1 MKKYIK
7 TFLFVSFGIILIIS
21 LILFINHETSKSNT
35 SDLATSTQESSG
47 DNENVTEIVTEIETE
62 TSIKTTEP
70 YTTPV
75 DKPTIPSNLNK
86 DLYYIYDFT
95 FSERYDARMK
105 DDFSLNFSDVGN
117 PTQENYTLFDSFKD
131 LTQTAPVIQHES
143 DDLVPPEQHKL
154 YWYTMDNGGLF
165 VDTDYFELDQRE
177 YIAYLWTNIEG
188 AKTNKTVAVGS
199 SENDLLIAYKDNLLY
214 LEKDEALSEKKS
226 NLLSFSDFSDEH
238 LATLEEKYDFDYA
251 YVWQPFTPE
260 TNDIRDI
267 TFFMKNDTV
276 IAMEI
281 IKPSELRHVY
291 GYDRELG
298 LQQTEEKRNK
308 ALENMN
314 PAEKLVI
321 QYANALENH
330 QWDEFIS
337 LFEYSDETS
346 SDLLEFL
353 KDEDNIAK
361 KEGIHGVISADVLKI
376 EPTTDNQLMSKGDQ
390 VYDVYIEMSV
400 ENPSDLYEN
409 GISVHT
415 FVFKVVDN
423 DLKIETVYYGGLY
436 EK

>member
-1 MKKYIK
+1 MKKYVK
-7 TFLFVSFGIILIIS
+7 TISIVSFGIILIIS
-21 LILFINHETSKSNT
+21 LILFIKHESSKSNT

-47 DNENVTEIVTEIETE
+47 NNENVTEIQTEIETSTE
-62 TSIKTTEP
+62 TS
-70 YTTPV
+70 V
-75 DKPTIPSNLNK
+75 DKPTIPSYLNK

-105 DDFSLNFSDVGN
+105 DDFSLNFSDVSN
-117 PTQENYTLFDSFKD
+117 SMQENYTLFDSFKD
-131 LTQTAPVIQHES
+131 LTQTAPVILHES

-177 YIAYLWTNIEG
+177 YVAYLWTNIKG
-188 AKTNKTVAVGS
+188 AETNKTVAVGS
-199 SENDLLIAYKDNLLY
+199 TESDLLIAYKDNLFY
-214 LEKDEALSEKKS
+214 LDKDEALSEKRS
-226 NLLSFSDFSDEH
+226 NLLSFSDFVDEH
-238 LATLEEKYDFDYA
+238 LSTLEQKNDFDYA

-260 TNDIRDI
+260 TNDIRDL
-267 TFFMKNDTV
+267 TFFMKNDMV
-276 IAMEI
+276 VAIEI

-291 GYDRELG
+291 GYDRKLG

-330 QWDEFIS
+330 QWDEFVS

-346 SDLLEFL
+346 SDLLAFL
-353 KDEDNIAK
+353 KDEDNIFK

-376 EPTTDNQLMSKGDQ
+376 EPTIDSNLASKGDQ
-390 VYDVYIEMSV
+390 VYDVYLEMSV

-409 GISVHT
+409 GVSVHT
-415 FVFKVVDN
+415 FVFTVVDN

>member
-1 MKKYIK
+1 
-7 TFLFVSFGIILIIS
+7 
-21 LILFINHETSKSNT
+21 
-35 SDLATSTQESSG
+35 
-47 DNENVTEIVTEIETE
+47 
-62 TSIKTTEP
+62 
-70 YTTPV
+70 
-75 DKPTIPSNLNK
+75 
-86 DLYYIYDFT
+86 
-95 FSERYDARMK
+95 MK

-117 PTQENYTLFDSFKD
+117 SMQENYTLFDSFKD
-131 LTQTAPVIQHES
+131 LTQTAPVILHES

-267 TFFMKNDTV
+267 TFFIKNYIV
-276 IAMEI
+276 VAIEI

-308 ALENMN
+308 ALENIN

-330 QWDEFIS
+330 QWNEFIS

-346 SDLLEFL
+346 NDLLDFL

-390 VYDVYIEMSV
+390 VYDVYIEMSL